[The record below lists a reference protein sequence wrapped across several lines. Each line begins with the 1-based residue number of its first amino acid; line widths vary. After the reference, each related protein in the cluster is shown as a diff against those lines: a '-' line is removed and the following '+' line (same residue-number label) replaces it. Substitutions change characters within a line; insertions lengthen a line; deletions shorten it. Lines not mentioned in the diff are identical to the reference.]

1 MQVGTTKFR
10 QKASGRL
17 KKNKIKKINIVRNN
31 NTKASNVPYLGEAQN
46 LLQSTKSLPIGLA
59 TGGH

>member
-1 MQVGTTKFR
+1 MQVGTKKFR

-17 KKNKIKKINIVRNN
+17 KNKNKIIINIVRNN
-31 NTKASNVPYLGEAQN
+31 NTKASNFPYLGEAQN
-46 LLQSTKSLPIGLA
+46 LLQSTKSLTIGLA